1 MSVRQNSHLFTNKAS
16 IFYDQVDGGSSWNF
30 QKPMY
35 YTFHGAMKKV
45 LTRKVLARK
54 VLRRQVLRRKV
65 LRRRVLRKKVLRRKV
80 LSRKVQN
87 QKIGQRVVRT
97 ARCRFRG

>member
-1 MSVRQNSHLFTNKAS
+1 MSARQNGHLFTNKAS
-16 IFYDQVDGGSSWNF
+16 IFYDGSSWNF

-87 QKIGQRVVRT
+87 
-97 ARCRFRG
+97 